1 MERICSVGFPV
12 YDLGHVGVM
21 YGDHDRS
28 ESHHYSTLCTLDSPL
43 IPDFLLSSCGDH
55 CASLLHT

>member
-21 YGDHDRS
+21 YGDNDCGK
-28 ESHHYSTLCTLDSPL
+28 SHPLYGVVYYIVYEDSPL
-43 IPDFLLSSCGDH
+43 IPDSY
-55 CASLLHT
+55 